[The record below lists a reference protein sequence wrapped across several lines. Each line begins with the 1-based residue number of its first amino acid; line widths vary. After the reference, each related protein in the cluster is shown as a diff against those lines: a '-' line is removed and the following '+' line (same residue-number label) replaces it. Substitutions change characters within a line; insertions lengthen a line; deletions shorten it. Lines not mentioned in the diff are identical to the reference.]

1 MTDNPHALTGAYL
14 LDALDPTE
22 QAAFESHLATCEDCR
37 TEVASLEQA
46 VVRMA
51 LADAVAPPPSMHEEV
66 MARIA
71 RTPQAPPSP
80 ERPETERRESLP
92 AGMTSLV
99 GRRRRA
105 PRWPAIAAAA
115 AVLVVGVATG
125 STILN
130 DRRHVLQVDAVQA
143 TVLRIMSA
151 PDAVSHDVDLGAAHV
166 VMSAEMGAAALMGQ
180 DVPMPADHDM
190 VYQVWMMHGDGSS
203 APGPTFMPEHGDVT
217 AIVKG
222 DLSDVYELM
231 VTVEPNGGSTV
242 PTGSTV
248 ATIEL

>member
-1 MTDNPHALTGAYL
+1 MTNNPHALTGAYL
-14 LDALDPTE
+14 LDALDATE
-22 QAAFESHLATCEDCR
+22 RASFEVHLATCEDCR
-37 TEVASLEQA
+37 TEVASLEEA

-51 LADAVAPPPSMHEEV
+51 LAEAVTPPPSMHDDV

-80 ERPETERRESLP
+80 ERPVPLP
-92 AGMTSLV
+92 AGVTSLA

-115 AVLVVGVATG
+115 AVLVVGVAAG
-125 STILN
+125 STVLN
-130 DRRHVLQVDAVQA
+130 DRRHVLQVEAAQA

-180 DVPMPADHDM
+180 DVPMPTDNDM
-190 VYQVWMMHGDGSS
+190 VYQVWMMHSDGSS

-231 VTVEPNGGSTV
+231 VTVEPHGGSTV
-242 PTGSTV
+242 PTGQTV
-248 ATIEL
+248 TTIEL